1 MTDVRISV
9 VLPTRN
15 PHRGRLDEVLA
26 ALARQTLPAPQWEL
40 CVIDNGSSPPLAPG
54 DFAVS
59 FARRIVR
66 EPRAGLLW
74 ARRRGIEETR
84 GDYLVFIDDDTI
96 PDAGFL
102 AAAVAFM
109 DAHPRA
115 GTAGGRIDPRFETA
129 PPPWIDSVAWLLA
142 LRNNGS
148 ESLEWSTE
156 SHTPFPYWTPIGAGL
171 LARRAALVPGY
182 LDHVGQNAAT
192 IERISWAGQG
202 AGGTEDKD
210 LVLHTLRA
218 GWSTGYSPAMRL
230 THLVPGNRLQ
240 ASYFETLLPRVQ
252 ALWAQTQYAHG
263 FAPRPPIH
271 PATLPFRIAK
281 AWLVLRAWQSPE
293 RRFGWLAMRGYLA
306 GLAACHRHAVRYA
319 DPTGRATPA

>member
-15 PHRGRLDEVLA
+15 PHRGRLAEVLA
-26 ALARQTLPAPQWEL
+26 ALGQQTLPTPQWEVCL
-40 CVIDNGSSPPLAPG
+40 IDNGSSPPLTPG

-59 FARRIVR
+59 FSLRIVP
-66 EPRAGLLW
+66 EPHAGLLW

-109 DAHPRA
+109 DGHPRA
-115 GTAGGRIDPRFETA
+115 ATAGGRIDPRFEAA

-142 LRNNGS
+142 LRNNGP
-148 ESLEWSTE
+148 ETLEWSVA
-156 SHTPFPYWTPIGAGL
+156 SGTPFPHWTPIGAGL
-171 LARRAALVPGY
+171 LARRTALVPGY
-182 LDHVGQNAAT
+182 LRHMDENAAA
-192 IERISWAGQG
+192 IERLSWGGQG

-218 GWSTGYSPAMRL
+218 GWSTGYEPAMRL
-230 THLVPGNRLQ
+230 VHIIPASRLE
-240 ASYFETLLPRVQ
+240 ASYFEALLPRVQ
-252 ALWAQTQYAHG
+252 RLWAQTQYAHG
-263 FAPRPPIH
+263 FASRPPIH
-271 PATLPFRIAK
+271 PATLPLRAAK
-281 AWLVLRAWQSPE
+281 AWLVLRAWRSRE
-293 RRFGWLAMRGYLA
+293 NRFGWLAMCGYLA
-306 GLAACHRHAVRYA
+306 GLAACHRHPVRYA
-319 DPTGRATPA
+319 N